1 MGKVKVKIKGALAK
15 AKKTL
20 TKKGA
25 YVPQVQLN
33 VHLTYEN
40 GEKRK

>member
-1 MGKVKVKIKGALAK
+1 MGKVKVKIKAAVAK
-15 AKKTL
+15 VKKTL

-25 YVPQVQLN
+25 YVPKAQLN